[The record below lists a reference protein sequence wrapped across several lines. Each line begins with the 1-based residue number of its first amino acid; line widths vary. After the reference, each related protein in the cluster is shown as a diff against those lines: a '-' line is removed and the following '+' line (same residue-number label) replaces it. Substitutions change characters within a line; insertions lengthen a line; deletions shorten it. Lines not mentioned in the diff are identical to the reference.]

1 MSKEFAG
8 VAKVTAD
15 WSPDA
20 YLQFAGERSRPA
32 RDLLA
37 QIPLASPNL
46 IFDLGC
52 GPGNSTALL
61 DGAFAHAEII
71 GVDNS
76 PAMLTKA
83 RETLPHR
90 RFIEA
95 DLASWQPDSSADVL
109 FSNATFQW
117 LSGHAS
123 ILLRMLKGLR
133 SGGVLAVQMPDN
145 LNEPSH
151 HLMRLTAANGPWADK
166 LRDAVGAREAVLTPQ
181 SYYSLFK
188 PFCTRLDIWH
198 TVYNHVLDGAQDIV
212 DFVSSTGLRPFLKP
226 LKEAERTEFVAAY
239 DARIADAYPPAS
251 DGKVLL
257 RFPRVFIV
265 AQV

>member
-1 MSKEFAG
+1 M
-8 VAKVTAD
+8 TD
-15 WSPDA
+15 WSPTA

-32 RDLLA
+32 WDFLA
-37 QIPLASPNL
+37 QIPLASPSL

-76 PAMLTKA
+76 AAMLTKA

-95 DLASWQPDSSADVL
+95 DLASWQPDSSVDVL

-123 ILLRMLKGLR
+123 ILLRLLRGLR

-151 HLMRLTAANGPWADK
+151 QLMRLTAAEGPWADK
-166 LRDAVGAREAVLTPQ
+166 LRDAAVVREA
-181 SYYSLFK
+181 
-188 PFCTRLDIWH
+188 
-198 TVYNHVLDGAQDIV
+198 
-212 DFVSSTGLRPFLKP
+212 
-226 LKEAERTEFVAAY
+226 
-239 DARIADAYPPAS
+239 
-251 DGKVLL
+251 LL
-257 RFPRVFIV
+257 RRKVIT
-265 AQV
+265 AC

>member
-1 MSKEFAG
+1 M
-8 VAKVTAD
+8 TD
-15 WSPDA
+15 WSPEA

-37 QIPLASPNL
+37 QIPLISPNL

-61 DGAFAHAEII
+61 ERTFAHAEII

-76 PAMLTKA
+76 PAMLIKA
-83 RETLPHR
+83 RETLPHCA
-90 RFIEA
+90 FIEA
-95 DLASWQPDSSADVL
+95 DLASWQPDSSVDVL

-123 ILLRMLKGLR
+123 ILLRLLKGLR

-151 HLMRLTAANGPWADK
+151 QLMRLTAADGPWADK
-166 LRDAVGAREAVLTPQ
+166 LRDTVGAREALLTPQ
-181 SYYSLFK
+181 DYYGLLR
-188 PFCTRLDIWH
+188 PFCARLDIWH
-198 TVYNHVLDGAQDIV
+198 TIYNHMLDGAQGIV
-212 DFVSSTGLRPFLKP
+212 DFVASTGLRPFLKP
-226 LKEAERTEFVAAY
+226 LKEPERTEFVGIY
-239 DARIADAYPPAS
+239 SARIADAYPPVS
-251 DGKVLL
+251 DGKALL
-257 RFPRVFIV
+257 RFPRLFIV